1 MEESLSPSIDEA
13 KQGLPARQT
22 AIACVEQVVRF
33 GKNLDEALMTDRA
46 RALDERALRLTRAIA
61 LTTLRHRT
69 RILRI
74 LSHTWDRKPPK
85 RAFRLL
91 FALETGAAQIL
102 FMGVPES
109 AAVDL
114 SVSIVKKDRATTRF
128 AGFANAVLR
137 RVAREQ
143 ETLLEKTDGISPFPD
158 WLEKRLRTDFG
169 KNNLAE
175 MGKMLLQE
183 PYVDI
188 RLKSARSRFPTQSFA
203 LAGGG
208 YRLTTEAPVKAHEG
222 YETGEWW
229 VQDTASA
236 QIVRLLGDISG
247 KTVADCCAAPGGKTM
262 QLASAGA
269 LVTAIDDSASRVE
282 RLRQNLNRTGL
293 QAKIVVEDLLKWTP
307 EALYDIVLLDA
318 PCSATGTI
326 RRHPD
331 ILWNTQAD
339 HIEKLVDL
347 QLRMIERAVSWVRPG
362 GIFIY
367 ANCSLLKAEGENLVS
382 DLKLPEMQLEPF
394 SPAGL
399 QGFEKCINRMGAYR
413 ALPHHLI
420 VKNPWV
426 ASGMDGFFAVRFRR
440 QIAP

>member
-1 MEESLSPSIDEA
+1 MDEA
-13 KQGLPARQT
+13 KQGLAARQV

-33 GKNLDEALMTDRA
+33 GKNLDEALMEDRA
-46 RALDERALRLTRAIA
+46 RALDERSLRLARAIA
-61 LTTLRHRT
+61 LTTLRHRS

-74 LSHTWDRKPPK
+74 LSYAWDRKPPK

-91 FALETGAAQIL
+91 FALETGTAQIL
-102 FMGVPES
+102 FMSVPER

-114 SVSIVKKDRATTRF
+114 SVSIVKKERLTTRF

-137 RVAREQ
+137 RIAREQ
-143 ETLLEKTDGISPFPD
+143 EILLQKTVGMSPFPD

-169 KNNLAE
+169 RDNLAA
-175 MGKMLLQE
+175 MGQMLLQE

-188 RLKSARSRFPTQSFA
+188 RLKSARSRFPTESFA

-208 YRLTTEAPVKAHEG
+208 YRLTTQAPVEALEG

-236 QIVRLLGDISG
+236 QVVRLLGDISG
-247 KTVADCCAAPGGKTM
+247 KMVADCCAAPGGKTM
-262 QLASAGA
+262 QLASGGA
-269 LVTAIDDSASRVE
+269 VVTAIDDSASRVE

-293 QAKIVVEDLLKWTP
+293 QAKIVVEDLLEWTP

-339 HIEKLVDL
+339 DIEKLAGL
-347 QLRMIERAVSWVRPG
+347 QSRLIERAASWVKPG
-362 GIFIY
+362 GLFIY
-367 ANCSLLKAEGENLVS
+367 ANCSVLKAEGENLVS
-382 DLKLPEMQLEPF
+382 GLKLPEMQLEPF
-394 SPAGL
+394 FRTDL
-399 QGFEKCINRMGAYR
+399 QGLEKCINKMGAYR
-413 ALPHHLI
+413 ALPHHL
-420 VKNPWV
+420 VVGKPRL
-426 ASGMDGFFAVRFRR
+426 ADGMDGFFAVRFRR
-440 QIAP
+440 QITP